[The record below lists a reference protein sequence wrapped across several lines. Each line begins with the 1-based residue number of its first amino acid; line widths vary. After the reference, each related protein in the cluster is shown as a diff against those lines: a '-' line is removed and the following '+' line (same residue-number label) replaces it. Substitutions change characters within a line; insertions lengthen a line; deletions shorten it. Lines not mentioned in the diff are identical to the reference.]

1 MSGDPYRTLYRDEF
15 SADHYDLVP
24 WVDRPE
30 DDVWDTWLWTT
41 FVFRYD
47 GDTPIEY
54 VGCDGGEPED
64 QTLSRD
70 WAWVV
75 GALNKEARRER

>member
-1 MSGDPYRTLYRDEF
+1 MIR
-15 SADHYDLVP
+15 
-24 WVDRPE
+24 
-30 DDVWDTWLWTT
+30 TT
-41 FVFRYD
+41 FRTSAKHRRCD
-47 GDTPIEY
+47 CGTHIEY

-64 QTLSRD
+64 QTLGRD